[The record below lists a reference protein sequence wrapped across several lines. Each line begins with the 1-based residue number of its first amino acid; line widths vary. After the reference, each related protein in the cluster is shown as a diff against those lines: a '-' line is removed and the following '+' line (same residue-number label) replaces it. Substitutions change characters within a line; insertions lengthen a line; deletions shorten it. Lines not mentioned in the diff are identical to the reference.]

1 MTASDTT
8 GVAILSELLK
18 QLAGAGTVRVADF
31 AAEQGFARAT
41 TFMVSRRLRE
51 HGLVAADNERGQAP
65 GPILLQLAWA
75 AFGLPEFAGPAE
87 AVMRW
92 LLEQVDGRVSLFAD
106 GKVVFEL
113 GECRQRTGD
122 DVIGLDQVI
131 AVEGD
136 GRPAALMLR
145 LSPTL
150 GGRTAFAQRCLA
162 RAALTLEGYLGEP
175 AAPNEDARATQD
187 RDGDRWQRLVDPT
200 TQCGAE
206 GAGEKDQP

>member
-1 MTASDTT
+1 
-8 GVAILSELLK
+8 
-18 QLAGAGTVRVADF
+18 
-31 AAEQGFARAT
+31 
-41 TFMVSRRLRE
+41 
-51 HGLVAADNERGQAP
+51 
-65 GPILLQLAWA
+65 
-75 AFGLPEFAGPAE
+75 
-87 AVMRW
+87 MRW
-92 LLEQVDGRVSLFAD
+92 LLDQVDGRVSLFAD

-113 GECRQRTGD
+113 GECRQSTGD
-122 DVIGLDQVI
+122 DAIGLDQVI

-150 GGRTAFAQRCLA
+150 RGRTAFAQRCLA

-175 AAPNEDARATQD
+175 AAPNDDARATQD